1 MGGFAQICIKLMIG
15 WLETAVSQVWHFF
28 TRPDEGGMLA
38 WIGQHWLVLLI
49 ILCVIGVLTDL
60 IVYLFR
66 WKPVEVWKSWLRR
79 IRRQRRMPR
88 PAPKEYETYEEYGE
102 DEDLMPAEQGPYFA
116 RNRRRTAPADGM
128 TAEESFRPAGD
139 ADGYEPE
146 DGGPEIPPY
155 AADERNGEY
164 ADALRYSARDGSTT
178 ERNLEK
184 MIQPRRR
191 RIRVSELFSD
201 GDDRNVH
208 YEPPQPV
215 IDRKEAYHA
224 PVYPRNWRD
233 PGDYPNGENPT

>member
-15 WLETAVSQVWHFF
+15 WLETAVSQVWKFF
-28 TRPDEGGMLA
+28 TRPDEGGLLA
-38 WIGQHWLVLLI
+38 WIGQHWLAILI
-49 ILCVIGVLTDL
+49 VLCVIGVLTDL

-79 IRRQRRMPR
+79 IRQQKKTPR
-88 PAPKEYETYEEYGE
+88 PAPAEYEPDEEYG
-102 DEDLMPAEQGPYFA
+102 DDDDLMPAEQGPYFA
-116 RNRRRTAPADGM
+116 RNRRQTVPADAMAAEEPFRPDGNAARYEPADGEPE
-128 TAEESFRPAGD
+128 TPALAAEELSGEYTDAGRRSAGD
-139 ADGYEPE
+139 
-146 DGGPEIPPY
+146 
-155 AADERNGEY
+155 
-164 ADALRYSARDGSTT
+164 GSST

-201 GDDRNVH
+201 GDDRGVH

-215 IDRKEAYHA
+215 IDRNEAYHA

-233 PGDYPNGENPT
+233 PGDYPNGDNPT